1 MIQNLKGEI
10 EKKEELEKENENL
23 NIQVNNISETML
35 FLENENKAKNDEIE
49 ELNKDIKHLM
59 DVRAEMKK
67 KTFKDEQKIKGLQQ
81 VVIKDLKAKLSK
93 KVRFGMRG
101 L

>member
-10 EKKEELEKENENL
+10 EQKEELEKENENL
-23 NIQVNNISETML
+23 NIQVNNISETMV

-81 VVIKDLKAKLSK
+81 VVIKDLKAKLTK
-93 KVRFGMRG
+93 KVRFEW
-101 L
+101 